1 MKTIRKNIAAI
12 VTTAAAL
19 IAAPSSHAVNRTL
32 ILLQENSGVSFLND
46 LLDGPAETAAQAI
59 VDQFAEGG
67 ETASFQLLVAPHYQ
81 HFINLS
87 NTACTRTNLRN
98 ALINETVAGYT
109 IDLAVLGHGG
119 NEVLVLNNGTLT
131 GGAGGNI
138 RSLLTEAK
146 ALRGS
151 SFKFN
156 LRLVNMCNCVASTLN
171 DDWLAIG
178 ARVSVGSIRNDYMPE
193 PMITSFWH
201 DFVSNDKRVT
211 QAATDAY
218 TFASGVWGVVPGYNT
233 ANPTTGTTPIED
245 SHPVVAGDGNIIF
258 KDECQLKLN
267 EQRTISVS
275 AKNAYTFP
283 GIYLVSG
290 QRYTYSASG
299 TWNSGAFGS
308 PTVNANG
315 YAPGV
320 FDAARRNPANMMRLV
335 GERFNHNGDVLS
347 FVGGSGFSIGTS
359 NTLTAGGFGF
369 LNLYANDVITG
380 YGDNSGSVTVTIRR
394 IQ

>member
-1 MKTIRKNIAAI
+1 
-12 VTTAAAL
+12 
-19 IAAPSSHAVNRTL
+19 
-32 ILLQENSGVSFLND
+32 VSFLND
-46 LLDGPAETAAQAI
+46 LLTGPAKTAAQAI
-59 VDQFAEGG
+59 VDQSAEGG
-67 ETASFQLLVAPHYQ
+67 EAAKFQLLAAGHYQ
-81 HFINLS
+81 HFVNLS

-98 ALINETVAGYT
+98 ALINETVAGYS
-109 IDLAVLGHGG
+109 IDLAILGHGG

-131 GGAGGNI
+131 GTASGNI
-138 RSLLTEAK
+138 RTLLTEAK

-178 ARVSVGSIRNDYMPE
+178 AKVSVGSIRNDYMPE
-193 PMITSFWH
+193 PMITSFWN
-201 DFVSNDKRVT
+201 DFVLNDKRVS
-211 QAATDAY
+211 QAASDA
-218 TFASGVWGVVPGYNT
+218 FATASVVWQFVPGY
-233 ANPTTGTTPIED
+233 TTPDPVTHTTKIQD
-245 SHPVVAGDGNIIF
+245 SQPVVAGDGNIIF

-290 QRYTYSASG
+290 QRYTYTASG

-320 FDAARRNPANMMRLV
+320 LDGARRNPANMMRLI
-335 GERFNHNGDVLS
+335 GERFNHNGSVLS
-347 FVGGSGFSIGTS
+347 FIGGSGFSIGASATI
-359 NTLTAGGFGF
+359 TAGGFGF
-369 LNLYANDVITG
+369 LNLYANDILAG
-380 YGDNSGSVTVTIRR
+380 YGDNSGSVSVTIRR